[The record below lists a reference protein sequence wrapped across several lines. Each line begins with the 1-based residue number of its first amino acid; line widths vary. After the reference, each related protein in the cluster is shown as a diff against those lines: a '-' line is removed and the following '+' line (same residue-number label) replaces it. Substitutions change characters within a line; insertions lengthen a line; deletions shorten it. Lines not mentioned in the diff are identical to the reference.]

1 MIKITGT
8 VGEKGK
14 YLVSGMPVET
24 TANAVL
30 KITFENN
37 TSGTNLELAAGS
49 LADFES
55 GNAGIRLSSSG
66 GPGYQ
71 FLTIIDTD
79 KLSGKH
85 LYVLRKVG
93 TAASKFT
100 INIE

>member
-8 VGEKGK
+8 VGANGK
-14 YLVSGMPVET
+14 YLVSSIPVET
-24 TANAVL
+24 TVDAVL

-55 GNAGIRLSSSG
+55 GTAGIHLSSSG

-71 FLTIIDTD
+71 FLAIIDTK
-79 KLSGKH
+79 KLSGKQ

-93 TAASKFT
+93 TATSKFT
-100 INIE
+100 ITIE

>member
-8 VGEKGK
+8 VGAKGK

-49 LADFES
+49 LKDFES
-55 GNAGIRLSSSG
+55 GKAGISLSSSG

-71 FLTIIDTD
+71 FLTIIDTN

-85 LYVLRKVG
+85 IYVLRKVG